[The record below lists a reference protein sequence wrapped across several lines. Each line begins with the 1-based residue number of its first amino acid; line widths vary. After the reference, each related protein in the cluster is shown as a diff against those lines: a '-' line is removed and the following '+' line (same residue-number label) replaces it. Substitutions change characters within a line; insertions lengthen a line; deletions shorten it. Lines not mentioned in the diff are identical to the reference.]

1 MKRLLLI
8 TLILCLN
15 IAAQAQMPDCPQQKG
30 TPSNSRHEQLLS
42 ARIAFFTTEMNL
54 TPQEAAAFWPVYNQY
69 WEEKEIAHKRVQ
81 RNMRALRVILKEKK
95 PNYEMSLKRIMDAYI
110 PNYEMSLKRIMDAY
124 ITSLSV
130 EGIINRKYFEEF
142 QKVLPVEKVAAFYK
156 AEEDFRIKLIYEL
169 RKGGENRVSK

>member
-1 MKRLLLI
+1 MKRLLLF

-15 IAAQAQMPDCPQQKG
+15 IAAQAQMPDCPQQKD
-30 TPSNSRHEQLLS
+30 TPLNSRHEQLLS

-81 RNMRALRVILKEKK
+81 RNMRALRVILKEKR
-95 PNYEMSLKRIMDAYI
+95 PNYEV
-110 PNYEMSLKRIMDAY
+110 SLKRIMDAY

-142 QKVLPVEKVAAFYK
+142 QKVLPVEKIAAFYK

-169 RKGGENRVSK
+169 RKGGEKRVSK